1 MQGQGLSDLS
11 RRCHPTPEHTQHTPP
26 WHPEQRRAQAS
37 SPQLRAVWHHGLRSH
52 LQPQELLGSST
63 LAACAAGQ
71 HPTRTTGNCQHQPV
85 RENHSHYTS
94 RKVSKG
100 HSFQRTFQRA
110 HPPFCSQ
117 NLLHVFMVWE
127 LPAPPLDALTSK
139 YEVCWSHR
147 PSASIKLHHRKAFP
161 LLAQRNMPG
170 PPRTGISASFLQE
183 Q

>member
-1 MQGQGLSDLS
+1 MPPYTRAHTAHASPASRAEESTSPLSPAQSCLA
-11 RRCHPTPEHTQHTPP
+11 PWLEEPP
-26 WHPEQRRAQAS
+26 PAPGA
-37 SPQLRAVWHHGLRSH
+37 PA
-52 LQPQELLGSST
+52 GSST
-63 LAACAAGQ
+63 LAARAAGQ

-85 RENHSHYTS
+85 RENHSHYPS

-117 NLLHVFMVWE
+117 SLLHVFMVWE

-147 PSASIKLHHRKAFP
+147 PSASLKLHHRKAFP